1 MGLVVNFKT
10 IQQPTI
16 LVTFFQV
23 RLDQLKSDQTSSMT
37 IVLTILSRVQSG
49 LQAQSQSNFFIIATT
64 IVFIII
70 VINCQ
75 LAFKFDHQVLQT
87 EQQLVIFKFS
97 YLAQLYLR
105 GKCIHSNVSQFIYVG
120 SELIIIDWAFMHEL
134 DILSPLNLARFFLT
148 QQLIYKSKIEK
159 YNISLDIFVSE
170 ISVVQ
175 PGNFIYRG
183 K

>member
-1 MGLVVNFKT
+1 MV
-10 IQQPTI
+10 I
-16 LVTFFQV
+16 
-23 RLDQLKSDQTSSMT
+23 
-37 IVLTILSRVQSG
+37 G
-49 LQAQSQSNFFIIATT
+49 LQAQSQSNFLLQLATS

-75 LAFKFDHQVLQT
+75 LAFKLDHQVLQT

-120 SELIIIDWAFMHEL
+120 SELIIIGWAFMHEL
-134 DILSPLNLARFFLT
+134 NILSPLSLARFFLT
-148 QQLIYKSKIEK
+148 QQLIYNSKIEK
-159 YNISLDIFVSE
+159 HNISLDIFVAETS
-170 ISVVQ
+170 IVQ
-175 PGNFIYRG
+175 PETFIYLG